1 MVVSCPGHSKEFDPN
16 RIFRRILVP
25 IDFSAASRHALITA
39 CEFRCRFGSELHLF
53 VATEPGH
60 ASALRGLGVHW
71 GAEGAMQ
78 DAKDRLH
85 FFAES
90 ICAGMPCVAD
100 HATFGTNLIDGIA
113 ETAQACGASLVVLGT
128 HDRHSLLRTRV
139 ERILNS
145 LHIPVLVLKHTED
158 LADRPAGAAGPAAA
172 AADGP

>member
-1 MVVSCPGHSKEFDPN
+1 MAVNCPGYSREFDPN
-16 RIFRRILVP
+16 QIFRRILVP
-25 IDFSAASRHALITA
+25 IDFSAAARHALITA

-60 ASALRGLGVHW
+60 GSALRGLGVTW
-71 GAEGAMQ
+71 GAEGAVH

-100 HATFGTNLIDGIA
+100 HATFGTNLVDGIA
-113 ETAQACGASLVVLGT
+113 ETARAIGASLVVLGT

-158 LADRPAGAAGPAAA
+158 LADQPAPATGSASA
-172 AADGP
+172 TADEA